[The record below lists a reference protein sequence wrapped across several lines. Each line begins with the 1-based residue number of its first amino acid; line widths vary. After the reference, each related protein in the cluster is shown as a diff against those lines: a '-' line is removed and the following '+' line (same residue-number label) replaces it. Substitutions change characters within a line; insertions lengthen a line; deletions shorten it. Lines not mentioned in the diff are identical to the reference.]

1 MDLKVQRRIAA
12 QLLKCSPKRVR
23 FKQDALQQIK
33 EAITKDDIRALIKDG
48 SIQKISVKG
57 VSRARAKY
65 NKLQKILGRRR
76 GHGSRKGTKNARL
89 NTKERWMSQIRAQ
102 RKLLAELKNSGVIP
116 KTLYRKLY
124 LKSKG
129 GFFRSR
135 RHILMFLKDQ
145 GFDVSQFEQR
155 LVRKKRNVKAR
166 KWKLLAKQKQE
177 KQTNTDKEK
186 LSEKQEVKKQV
197 KKQELEKQEQKK
209 ASAIKSKAKPKL
221 KPKQQALKQQASKVK
236 Q

>member
-48 SIQKISVKG
+48 SIQKIPVKG

-89 NTKERWMSQIRAQ
+89 NTKEKWMSQIRAQ

-145 GFDVSQFEQR
+145 GFDVSQFEQK

-177 KQTNTDKEK
+177 KQVAKLDKEK
-186 LSEKQEVKKQV
+186 PGEKQEIKKQD
-197 KKQELEKQEQKK
+197 KKQEPEKQEKKK
-209 ASAIKSKAKPKL
+209 ASVTKSKAKPK
-221 KPKQQALKQQASKVK
+221 QRASKVK